1 MNMNGENR
9 FAIPIRFNGIAGML
23 LKFIIYMVFI
33 SICLI
38 VFIPLISVLIT
49 SFKTF
54 VEMGYSS
61 SLSLPSTFNL
71 ENYKTV
77 LEEGHIL
84 IAFKNS
90 LILVAASVLINTLVS
105 STAAYCITR
114 FDFRYK
120 KIVMALFIL
129 GMMVPH
135 YTTEIARFSIIRD
148 MGLYNTLLGPIV
160 LYAAAD
166 LMQIYI
172 FKQFMDKIPRSLDES
187 AMIDGASYMGI
198 FWKIIFPLIIPAS
211 ATLAIIKAVIV
222 INDMYIPYLY
232 MPGIKNLTL
241 TTMLMFFNDAQQGSW
256 NVLSAAIVI
265 VMVPTVIVYVI
276 FQKYIFS
283 GITAGANKG

>member
-1 MNMNGENR
+1 MNGENSI
-9 FAIPIRFNGIAGML
+9 AIPNQFKGIQGVL
-23 LKFIIYMVFI
+23 LKYFFYLVLISLCIII
-33 SICLI
+33 
-38 VFIPLISVLIT
+38 FIPLISVLLT
-49 SFKTF
+49 SFKTL
-54 VEMGYSS
+54 VEMGSGS
-61 SLSLPSTFNL
+61 PLSLPKSLNL
-71 ENYKTV
+71 SNYKTV

-84 IAFKNS
+84 TSFKNS
-90 LILVAASVLINTLVS
+90 LFLVVVSVLINTLVS

-114 FDFRYK
+114 FDFRFK
-120 KIVMALFIL
+120 KIVMALFVL

-135 YTTEIARFSIIRD
+135 YTTEIARFILIKD
-148 MGLYNTLLGPIV
+148 MGLYNTLFAPIV

-172 FKQFMDKIPRSLDES
+172 FKQFIDTIPRSLDES

-198 FWKIIFPLIIPAS
+198 FWRIIFPLVIPAS
-211 ATLAIIKAVIV
+211 ATLAIIKAVYV

-232 MPGIKNLTL
+232 MPGVKHLTL

-265 VMVPTVIVYVI
+265 VMVPTIIFYFI

-283 GITAGANKG
+283 GITAGASKE